1 MKSNTK
7 KRLIAFM
14 LCMVL
19 VLSSATSAFAD
30 EPQNTDSQSQ
40 TEVVTEPAADEATG
54 DEAAVN
60 SSEQQQQQEEQQPE
74 TESAPEG
81 NLENDISIQTTI
93 NGTTITMS
101 GPHSSF
107 PEGSNYEI
115 LASEL
120 NEEETKNVEVALKK
134 KEDEINTKIAT
145 YKAYDIKLL
154 VDGIESQPTGNV
166 NVKFEGGE
174 VQENLETA
182 ENIEVYHVDE
192 TTQIAN
198 DIEKTAVDDTVTM
211 TTNHFSTSVITVVI

>member
-30 EPQNTDSQSQ
+30 EPQNTASQSQ
-40 TEVVTEPAADEATG
+40 AEVVTEPVADEATGNEATGDEATG

-93 NGTTITMS
+93 NGTTKFS
-101 GPHSSF
+101 
-107 PEGSNYEI
+107 
-115 LASEL
+115 LL
-120 NEEETKNVEVALKK
+120 N
-134 KEDEINTKIAT
+134 
-145 YKAYDIKLL
+145 
-154 VDGIESQPTGNV
+154 
-166 NVKFEGGE
+166 
-174 VQENLETA
+174 
-182 ENIEVYHVDE
+182 
-192 TTQIAN
+192 
-198 DIEKTAVDDTVTM
+198 
-211 TTNHFSTSVITVVI
+211 